1 MDGKKKIAMLIDAIE
16 QANSHNQF
24 NQNNIH
30 LSVEVNAFGNK
41 VDIYNNGKVIMSAK
55 EANLSMA
62 AEQILKWLT
71 ISGIPPFINL
81 HIFIEDGEVKII
93 PE

>member
-1 MDGKKKIAMLIDAIE
+1 MDGKKKIALLIDAIE

-24 NQNNIH
+24 KQNNIH
-30 LSVEVNAFGNK
+30 LSVDVNAMANK
-41 VDIYNNGKVIMSAK
+41 VIIYNNDKVIMCAK

-71 ISGIPPFINL
+71 ISGIPPFISL

-93 PE
+93 PD